1 MELKECLVLN
11 KSLSSQES
19 SHSSK
24 AWEAY
29 SYRFCKD
36 FESIKTHLVNSHKRK
51 SCIFYELLIHNLIT
65 WPFQQDTL
73 LFHSILSNRR
83 TLSLE
88 YIPLKHFLHMT
99 YIKDSAFHPGTHQ
112 SIFSLSF
119 LRDSRNRPNIYS
131 GSWPFVKRFGPIN
144 FILKLLKQEPW
155 WIQHLLWNTFKC
167 ISVQISLYRKNK
179 KNQKTHTQTQ
189 MWSVHVFL
197 LCVSHARHQASFPF
211 KTDNRNRKELRKLCY
226 FYCLLNAQVTNMN
239 QRNYKNSHSSYVHTR
254 NCCLLSIANPTQYVT
269 GIIDH

>member
-36 FESIKTHLVNSHKRK
+36 FESIKTHLVNSHKHK

-73 LFHSILSNRR
+73 LFHSILHNRR

-167 ISVQISLYRKNK
+167 ISVQISLYREKQK
-179 KNQKTHTQTQ
+179 KKQKPTHRHRCGACMCFCCVWVMHATRQAFHLRQTIETGRNLG
-189 MWSVHVFL
+189 S
-197 LCVSHARHQASFPF
+197 CVTFIV
-211 KTDNRNRKELRKLCY
+211 C
-226 FYCLLNAQVTNMN
+226 
-239 QRNYKNSHSSYVHTR
+239 
-254 NCCLLSIANPTQYVT
+254 
-269 GIIDH
+269 